1 MKTLTI
7 FTPTYNRA
15 YCLHQLYESL
25 VGQTNKDFLWL
36 VIDDGSSD
44 NTYDL
49 VQSWIAQ
56 NKIEIQYI
64 KQENQGMHG
73 GHNTAY
79 KNIKTELNTCIDSD
93 DYMPHDAVEKIIK
106 TWDGRDKAIDTCGII
121 GLDAYKDGK
130 IVGTAIP
137 DGINYSGLPDLYFKQ
152 KVTGDKKV
160 VLRTDVV
167 KKYPEYPIFK
177 GEKFV
182 PLGVLYTLISNDYK
196 FICSNDV
203 YCIVEY
209 LPDGSSRNIYHQ
221 YKRNPMG
228 FRYSRIIEMK
238 YSHSLGYTFSRALH
252 LISSSLFAKVNV
264 FKDNPFKLI
273 TFFAFPFGLLLHGY
287 ILLKTKR

>member
-1 MKTLTI
+1 MKLLTI

-93 DYMPHDAVEKIIK
+93 DYMPNDAVDKIIK
-106 TWDGRDKAIDTCGII
+106 TWDRRDKSMDTCGII
-121 GLDAYKDGK
+121 GLDAYKDNR
-130 IVGTAIP
+130 IVGTKIP
-137 DGINYSGLPDLYFKQ
+137 DEVKYASLNELYSKYKI
-152 KVTGDKKV
+152 KGDKKV
-160 VLRTDVV
+160 VLQTEIV
-167 KKYPEYPIFK
+167 KKYPAYPIFTN
-177 GEKFV
+177 ERFV
-182 PLGVLYTLISNDYK
+182 PLGILYTLIGNDYVS
-196 FICSNDV
+196 ICSNDV

-209 LPDGSSRNIYHQ
+209 LPDGSSRNIFRQ
-221 YKRNPMG
+221 YKKNPLG
-228 FRYSRIIEMK
+228 FRYSRIIEMQ
-238 YSHSLGYTFSRALH
+238 YSHSFSYTFTRAMH
-252 LISSSLFAKVNV
+252 FISSSIFARKGF
-264 FKDNPFKLI
+264 FKENPKPLI
-273 TFFAFPFGLLLHGY
+273 TFFALPFGLLLHVY
-287 ILLKTKR
+287 ILFKIKK